1 MTKMNTPVRH
11 RLALWLSSA
20 LLLALLSLA
29 GCGLSATRAHVFTA
43 AEILQNATNVL
54 DVSGTAAAHPAS
66 SATVKDLTFTMKFTV
81 SMDLSS
87 SSQGKEQFTETMTA
101 TGKETLAPR
110 RTQMDMSMAMDVPG
124 LSGLTGGGLYP
135 LTGGQAL
142 TMNTIVDYDSQT
154 AYIKSSLFDSLLKGS
169 SDTPATW
176 YKMPFA
182 SVGDLGVDTSMYID
196 YSKLKN
202 AKLIG
207 SETINGVAVWHL
219 RAIENIEQSAPG
231 LGAASARTTAGSVGL
246 NATTDYYFRK
256 DNYRPVKVVISGT
269 DTLSG
274 PDSGSASG
282 AGTMT
287 MNGEM
292 DFTSFNT
299 GISISLPPPSEVK
312 SLTM

>member
-29 GCGLSATRAHVFTA
+29 GCGLSATRTHVFTA

-87 SSQGKEQFTETMTA
+87 SSFGKQQFTETMTA
-101 TGKETLAPR
+101 TGKETLQPR
-110 RTQMDMSMAMDVPG
+110 RTQMDMTMAMDIPG
-124 LSGLTGGGLYP
+124 LSG

-154 AYIKSSLFDSLLKGS
+154 GYLKSPLFDSLLKGS
-169 SDTPATW
+169 SDAPETW
-176 YKMPFA
+176 YKTSFA
-182 SVGDLGVDTSMYID
+182 SVGGLGADTSMYID

-219 RAIENIEQSAPG
+219 RATEDIEQSAPG
-231 LGAASARTTAGSVGL
+231 LGAISARTTAGSVGL
-246 NATTDYYFRK
+246 NATTDYYFR
-256 DNYRPVKVVISGT
+256 
-269 DTLSG
+269 
-274 PDSGSASG
+274 
-282 AGTMT
+282 
-287 MNGEM
+287 
-292 DFTSFNT
+292 NT
-299 GISISLPPPSEVK
+299 NK
-312 SLTM
+312 RQ

>member
-1 MTKMNTPVRH
+1 VKMNTPVTH

-20 LLLALLSLA
+20 LLLALLGLA
-29 GCGLSATRAHVFTA
+29 GCGLSATRTHVFTA

-81 SMDLSS
+81 SMNLSS
-87 SSQGKEQFTETMTA
+87 SSLGKQQFTETMTA

-110 RTQMDMSMAMDVPG
+110 RTQMDMAMAMDVPG
-124 LSGLTGGGLYP
+124 LSG

-154 AYIKSSLFDSLLKGS
+154 GYIKSPLFDSLLKAS
-169 SDTPATW
+169 SDAPETW
-176 YKMPFA
+176 YKMSFA
-182 SVGDLGVDTSMYID
+182 SVGGLGADTSMYID

-219 RAIENIEQSAPG
+219 RATEDIEQSAPG
-231 LGAASARTTAGSVGL
+231 LGAISARTTAGGVGL

-256 DNYRPVKVVISGT
+256 DNYRPVKVLIAGT

-274 PDSGSASG
+274 SGTPSASG

-287 MNGEM
+287 MNSEM

>member
-1 MTKMNTPVRH
+1 MNTPVRH

-20 LLLALLSLA
+20 LLLALLGLA
-29 GCGLSATRAHVFTA
+29 GCGLSATRTHVFTA

-54 DVSGTAAAHPAS
+54 DVSGAAAAHPAS
-66 SATVKDLTFTMKFTV
+66 SATVKDLTFTTKFTV

-87 SSQGKEQFTETMTA
+87 SSLGKEQFTETMTA
-101 TGKETLAPR
+101 TGQETLAPR
-110 RTQMDMSMAMDVPG
+110 RTQMDMAMTMDIPG
-124 LSGLTGGGLYP
+124 LSG

-154 AYIKSSLFDSLLKGS
+154 GYIKSPLFDSLLKAS
-169 SDTPATW
+169 SDSPETW
-176 YKMPFA
+176 YKMSFA
-182 SVGDLGVDTSMYID
+182 SVGGLGADTAMYID

-219 RAIENIEQSAPG
+219 RATEDIEQSAPG
-231 LGAASARTTAGSVGL
+231 LGAISARTTAGSVGL
-246 NATTDYYFRK
+246 NVTTDYYFRK
-256 DNYRPVKVVISGT
+256 DNYRPVKVLIAGT
-269 DTLSG
+269 DTLAGSG
-274 PDSGSASG
+274 TPSASG

>member
-1 MTKMNTPVRH
+1 
-11 RLALWLSSA
+11 
-20 LLLALLSLA
+20 
-29 GCGLSATRAHVFTA
+29 
-43 AEILQNATNVL
+43 
-54 DVSGTAAAHPAS
+54 
-66 SATVKDLTFTMKFTV
+66 
-81 SMDLSS
+81 
-87 SSQGKEQFTETMTA
+87 
-101 TGKETLAPR
+101 
-110 RTQMDMSMAMDVPG
+110 
-124 LSGLTGGGLYP
+124 
-135 LTGGQAL
+135 
-142 TMNTIVDYDSQT
+142 MNTIVDYDSQT
-154 AYIKSSLFDSLLKGS
+154 GYIKSPLFDNLLKGS
-169 SDTPATW
+169 SDAPETW

-182 SVGDLGVDTSMYID
+182 SVDGLGADTSMYID

-207 SETINGVAVWHL
+207 SETVNGVAVWHL
-219 RAIENIEQSAPG
+219 RATEDIEQSAPG
-231 LGAASARTTAGSVGL
+231 LGAISARTTAGSVGL

-274 PDSGSASG
+274 SGTPSASG
-282 AGTMT
+282 AGADAGVGTMM

>member
-66 SATVKDLTFTMKFTV
+66 SATVKDLAFTMKFTV
-81 SMDLSS
+81 SMNLSS
-87 SSQGKEQFTETMTA
+87 SSQGKQQFTETMTA

-110 RTQMDMSMAMDVPG
+110 RTQMDMAMAMDVPG
-124 LSGLTGGGLYP
+124 LSG

-154 AYIKSSLFDSLLKGS
+154 GYIKSPLFDSLLKGP
-169 SDTPATW
+169 SDAPETW

-182 SVGDLGVDTSMYID
+182 SVDGLGADTSMYID

-219 RAIENIEQSAPG
+219 RATEDIEQSAPG
-231 LGAASARTTAGSVGL
+231 LGAISARTTAGSVGL
-246 NATTDYYFRK
+246 NVTTDYYFRK

-274 PDSGSASG
+274 SGTPSASSADAG